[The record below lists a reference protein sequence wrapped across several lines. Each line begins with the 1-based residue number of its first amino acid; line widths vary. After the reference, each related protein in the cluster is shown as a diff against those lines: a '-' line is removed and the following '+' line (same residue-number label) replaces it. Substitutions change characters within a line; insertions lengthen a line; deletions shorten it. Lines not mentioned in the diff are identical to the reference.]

1 MIATREHSMG
11 RATIAAICLIAGFS
25 IFVPPGSSAPG
36 EDDLVALART
46 GNRVLIADFGLGMCM
61 QCRKQAE
68 ILGKV
73 RNTYKDKV
81 LVRMV
86 QVNKEQALTEKYRV
100 ETIPHLI
107 FFDPGGNVRY
117 RKTGVMSFEA
127 ISVQLA
133 DMGVNP

>member
-11 RATIAAICLIAGFS
+11 LPIIAAICLIVGLS
-25 IFVPPGSSAPG
+25 IFAPAGSSAQG
-36 EDDLVALART
+36 EDDLVTRART

-68 ILGKV
+68 ILEKV
-73 RNTYKDKV
+73 RVAYKDKV

-86 QVNKEQALTEKYRV
+86 QVNKEQALTEKYQV

-107 FFDPGGNVRY
+107 FFGPDGNVRY
-117 RKTGVMSFEA
+117 RKTGVMSFED
-127 ISVQLA
+127 ISVKLA
-133 DMGVNP
+133 EMGVNH